1 MAVAASISTNSRL
14 TFSLADS
21 PDLGTISQAV
31 EIRAARTVE
40 NGTGAGQANAAWS
53 ARVTL
58 AAGQV
63 YSLDLTAL
71 SLSAFNLGGQLTLTN
86 LRDVIVVNNA
96 TAAGRYLLYGVIS
109 PADVTGYA
117 ARLNRGADYRWSD
130 YQDGIAVNAGN
141 KMLYIANP
149 SNGSVTFDIAL
160 AGVGTYSDT

>member
-14 TFSLADS
+14 TFDLADS
-21 PDLGTISQAV
+21 PAIGSLSQSV
-31 EIRAARTVE
+31 EIKSSRTVA

-71 SLSAFNLGGQLTLTN
+71 SLTAFNLGGKLALSTLK
-86 LRDVIVVNNA
+86 DVIVTNNE

-109 PADVTGYA
+109 PSDTTGYA

-130 YQDGIAVNAGN
+130 YQDGIAVTAGN
-141 KMLYIANP
+141 KTIYIANP
-149 SNGSVTFDIAL
+149 SAGSVTFDIAI